1 MPKLR
6 VRDLQALLEDSSRDN
21 QALKQ
26 RLLDMEALIKSLQ
39 SGTRPQE
46 TIPLNSSPSPPSTS
60 PIISDPIMT
69 ATAKILKT
77 HQMLRKLHHSYRVW
91 MRKLGKNFL

>member
-6 VRDLQALLEDSSRDN
+6 VKDLQALLEDSKRDN
-21 QALKQ
+21 QALEQ

-46 TIPLNSSPSPPSTS
+46 TIPLNLSPSPHTQHKSYYKRPYND
-60 PIISDPIMT
+60 SDC
-69 ATAKILKT
+69 
-77 HQMLRKLHHSYRVW
+77 
-91 MRKLGKNFL
+91 